1 MGKPQLSLAS
11 LMGLIAVIA
20 LGITGVISASSFW
33 TSAAATATLG
43 LLLAAVLGAFLLRD
57 AEHAFCLGF
66 ALFGV
71 VYLVLVDW
79 DWVGGPLGHDLTAGL
94 RDAADQ
100 ILPTPAIASSASASG
115 VPFRSPSKA
124 WPPGRSAWATL
135 SRSAGWHW
143 QSASHGLAH
152 SWDAGST
159 SAGVPGQQSV
169 HRRPRTLA
177 PTGRQLSERPSA
189 AGSCTVRSTRRSGF
203 PTGSAAPASSAR

>member
-115 VPFRSPSKA
+115 APVPISVESLAARQVRVGNFVEISRMALAIGFAWIGAFLGRWFDERRRAGAAKRASPA
-124 WPPGRSAWATL
+124 A
-135 SRSAGWHW
+135 
-143 QSASHGLAH
+143 
-152 SWDAGST
+152 DA
-159 SAGVPGQQSV
+159 
-169 HRRPRTLA
+169 RTD
-177 PTGRQLSERPSA
+177 RPSA
-189 AGSCTVRSTRRSGF
+189 Q
-203 PTGSAAPASSAR
+203 